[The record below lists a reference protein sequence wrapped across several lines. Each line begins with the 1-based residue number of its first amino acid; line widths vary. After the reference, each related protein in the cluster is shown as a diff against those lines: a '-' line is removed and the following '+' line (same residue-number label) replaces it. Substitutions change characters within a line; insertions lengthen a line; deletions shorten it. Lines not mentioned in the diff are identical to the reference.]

1 MEPKQ
6 ILSSLIHM
14 KLTKVICLTRLHY
27 KTSLSYL
34 PQDTPEP
41 EWGPEGPSASQ
52 KGYKL
57 GWKLNI
63 SS

>member
-6 ILSSLIHM
+6 ILLSLIHM

-27 KTSLSYL
+27 KTSLDCPPL
-34 PQDTPEP
+34 DAPKPER
-41 EWGPEGPSASQ
+41 GLVVLGASH

-57 GWKLNI
+57 G
-63 SS
+63 